1 MIRNYTFY
9 QHNENEIG
17 YKKGKPT
24 REDRLYENIE
34 ASLKRID
41 SKLSLFDESYEWK
54 RYTSYGK
61 GFMQTGE
68 NKHEGYEYEKSW
80 DYNLII
86 IERIKPSRYFGE
98 TQKDWFIF
106 QNGGYSELYPELKS
120 YDGCFQWSSKEYSEK
135 DIIVIAKKIASSIND
150 FYIQREKNYREQ
162 MAFEQECFDNENF
175 YGGRSNWDDENR
187 EFNDMMDDFDAWGN
201 ID

>member
-1 MIRNYTFY
+1 
-9 QHNENEIG
+9 
-17 YKKGKPT
+17 
-24 REDRLYENIE
+24 
-34 ASLKRID
+34 
-41 SKLSLFDESYEWK
+41 
-54 RYTSYGK
+54 
-61 GFMQTGE
+61 MQTGE